1 MKYDIIY
8 RLCSN
13 GEKGTKTMFK
23 KLDFILE
30 KYEELSMTVS
40 DPDVIANQSLW
51 QTKIKE
57 LGEMEPI
64 VKKYQEYKKVQED
77 LAATEEMLNELG
89 SDDEMREMAKE
100 ELAELKEKTEKLTE
114 ELKIAL
120 LPKDPNDD
128 KNVILE
134 VRAGTGGEEAALFG
148 ADLLRMYTRY
158 AERKGWKTEI
168 MDMNDTGIG
177 GVKEAVVMIK
187 GKGAYSRLKY
197 ESGVHRVQRVPET
210 ESSGRI
216 HTSAATIAIMPEV
229 DEVEVE
235 IDPNDVRVDVY
246 RSSGHGGQCVNTT
259 DSAVRLTHIPTG
271 LVVTCQ
277 DEKSQ
282 LKNKEKAFGVLRARL
297 YDMMQQE
304 QNKEQ
309 ADARRSQIGS
319 GDRSERIRTY
329 NFPQGRVTD
338 HRIGMTIYKLDS
350 FLDGDI
356 DEIVD
361 ALITSDQAEKMKN
374 EQN

>member
-1 MKYDIIY
+1 
-8 RLCSN
+8 
-13 GEKGTKTMFK
+13 MFK

-40 DPDVIANQSLW
+40 DPEVIANQSLW
-51 QTKIKE
+51 QQKIKE
-57 LGEMEPI
+57 LGEMEP
-64 VKKYQEYKKVQED
+64 VVTKYKEYKKVQED

-89 SDDEMREMAKE
+89 SDDEMRDMAKE
-100 ELAELKEKTEKLTE
+100 ELAELKEKSEKLTE
-114 ELKIAL
+114 ELKVAL

-158 AERKGWKTEI
+158 AERRGWKTEV

-177 GVKEAVVMIK
+177 GIKEAVVMIK

-297 YDMMQQE
+297 YDMMQQQ

-309 ADARRSQIGS
+309 ADVRKSQIGS

-374 EQN
+374 EQ

>member
-1 MKYDIIY
+1 
-8 RLCSN
+8 
-13 GEKGTKTMFK
+13 MFK

-40 DPDVIANQSLW
+40 DPEVIANQSLW
-51 QTKIKE
+51 QKKIKE
-57 LGEMEPI
+57 MGEMEPI
-64 VKKYQEYKKVQED
+64 VTKYREYKKVQDD
-77 LAATEEMLNELG
+77 LAATEEMLNEPG
-89 SDDEMREMAKE
+89 MDEEMRDMAKE
-100 ELAELKEKTEKLTE
+100 ELAELKERSDKLAE

-120 LPKDPNDD
+120 LPKDPNDE

-158 AERKGWKTEI
+158 AERRGWKTEI
-168 MDMNDTGIG
+168 MDINDTGIG

-187 GKGAYSRLKY
+187 GRGAYSRLKY

-229 DEVEVE
+229 DEVEVN

-282 LKNKEKAFGVLRARL
+282 IKNKEKAFGVLRARL
-297 YDMMQQE
+297 YDMMQQ
-304 QNKEQ
+304 QQDKEQ
-309 ADARRSQIGS
+309 SEARKSQIGS

-338 HRIGMTIYKLDS
+338 HRIGLTIYKLDS

-356 DEIVD
+356 DEVVD

-374 EQN
+374 V

>member
-1 MKYDIIY
+1 
-8 RLCSN
+8 
-13 GEKGTKTMFK
+13 MFK

-40 DPDVIANQSLW
+40 DPAVIANQSLW
-51 QTKIKE
+51 QQKIKE
-57 LGEMEPI
+57 LGEMEP
-64 VKKYQEYKKVQED
+64 VVTKYKEYKKVQDD
-77 LAATEEMLNELG
+77 LQATEDMLNEPG
-89 SDDEMREMAKE
+89 MDDEMREMAKE
-100 ELAELKEKTEKLTE
+100 ELTELKEKAEKLTE

-158 AERKGWKTEI
+158 AERRGWKTEV
-168 MDMNDTGIG
+168 MDLNDTGIG

-297 YDMMQQE
+297 YDIMQQQ

-309 ADARRSQIGS
+309 ADARKSQIGS

-374 EQN
+374 EQ